1 MSFNINNKLNFI
13 DSFQFLRSLDNLI
26 KILVKNDFKYLS
38 QESDNHVLDIAK
50 QKGFYPDEYMSDY
63 ENFKEQLPN
72 KEKFYS

>member
-26 KILVKNDFKYLS
+26 KS